1 MKNLPNNP
9 IQQLA
14 SETKAE
20 TDKISFL
27 TSMNQM
33 VASTPENI
41 SEMRKRARDEVYLLP
56 NIALAGQLTIINAA
70 YSTGKTLLAMW
81 LLSQR
86 NKAATQGFTFYYI
99 NADDDFNGGIT
110 KSELLELHHVHTLIP
125 NERGFSVSHF
135 TGMINQAIETKAAN
149 QMVFVLDTMK
159 KFVNMM
165 DKGGAREFT
174 DLLRRFSQAGG
185 SVIALAHT
193 NKHKGSDGLS
203 VAEGVGDF
211 LSDFDCG
218 YIADIATEDN
228 QQKTVVFRN
237 DKTRGTNDREITF
250 TYSNIEGCS
259 WSDKFD
265 SVTKQ
270 SGCDAKRLLAGIE
283 ARGQYEKDLPAIRY
297 IEARLS
303 KGKVSRANLE
313 RTDLSEGK
321 PSKNERS
328 RVLDRYNQSNSDPN
342 HQHWV
347 TTSGTNGGKSYS
359 LSGLVG

>member
-1 MKNLPNNP
+1 MLDQSLDSVTNMDNDKNNF
-9 IQQLA
+9 LA
-14 SETKAE
+14 S
-20 TDKISFL
+20 ISE
-27 TSMNQM
+27 MI
-33 VASTPENI
+33 ASTPENI
-41 SEMRKRARDEVYLLP
+41 SAMKKRARDEVFVLP

-86 NKAATQGFTFYYI
+86 DKAATEGFRFFYI
-99 NADDDFNGGIT
+99 NADDDFNGGII
-110 KSELLELHHVHTLIP
+110 KSELLELHHVHALIP
-125 NERGFSVSHF
+125 NERGFDVSKF
-135 TGMINQAIETKAAN
+135 TWMINQAIETKAAN
-149 QMVFVLDTMK
+149 QMVFILDTMK

-165 DKGGAREFT
+165 DKGSARDFT

-193 NKHKGSDGLS
+193 NKHKGSDGMS

-237 DKTRGTNDREITF
+237 DKTRGTNAREVTF
-250 TYSNIEGCS
+250 TYCNQEGCS
-259 WSDKFD
+259 WSDRFD

-270 SGCDAKRLLAGIE
+270 SGGDAKRLLAE
-283 ARGQYEKDLPAIRY
+283 AENREQHERDLPTIRY

-303 KGKVSRANLE
+303 TGKVSRANIE
-313 RTDLSEGK
+313 RLDLGDGK
-321 PSKNERS
+321 PSKNERT
-328 RVLDRYNQSNSDPN
+328 RVLNKYNQSNSDPDLR
-342 HQHWV
+342 HWV
-347 TTSGTNGGKSYS
+347 TSSGIKGGEEYS
-359 LSGLVG
+359 IGGLVS